1 MVKKYFGT
9 DGIRGTVGVFPIT
22 ADFML
27 KIGWAAGTVF
37 KQHSKGKKKRVL
49 IGKDTRVSGY
59 MFESSLEAGLIAAG
73 IDVFMLGPMPT
84 PAIAYLTRAFRASA
98 GIVISAS
105 HNSFEDNGIKF
116 FSSEGYKLP
125 DTVEAEIEKL
135 IDTPVVTNSASELGK
150 AVRINDATGRY
161 VEFCKASFPQ
171 GLNLSPYRVVVD
183 CANGATYN
191 AARKV
196 FKELGASVTSI
207 AIEPNGFN
215 INESCGS
222 THMANVCE
230 KVKEEKADFG
240 IAFDGDGD
248 RVLFCDENGSV
259 VDGDDLLYLIAKDY
273 HFHSRCDGV
282 VGTVMT
288 NAGIELAL
296 QDLGIPFFRS
306 KVGDR
311 HVIEMMKLKGCKFGG
326 ESSGHIVCSDLNTTG
341 DGIISAL
348 QVVSAVVKSGKKLS
362 SLVSEIKKIPQV
374 MENVKVPKSF
384 VFDPKVMQEA
394 VENSERALGTLGR
407 ILVRPSGTE
416 PVIRIMAEG
425 RDENIVRGEVDKLS
439 ELLKSSQ

>member
-1 MVKKYFGT
+1 M
-9 DGIRGTVGVFPIT
+9 
-22 ADFML
+22 
-27 KIGWAAGTVF
+27 
-37 KQHSKGKKKRVL
+37 
-49 IGKDTRVSGY
+49 
-59 MFESSLEAGLIAAG
+59 
-73 IDVFMLGPMPT
+73 
-84 PAIAYLTRAFRASA
+84 
-98 GIVISAS
+98 
-105 HNSFEDNGIKF
+105 
-116 FSSEGYKLP
+116 
-125 DTVEAEIEKL
+125 
-135 IDTPVVTNSASELGK
+135 VTNSASELGK

-273 HFHSRCDGV
+273 HFHARCDGV

-288 NAGIELAL
+288 NAGIELAF

-306 KVGDR
+306 IVGDR

-348 QVVSAVVKSGKKLS
+348 QVVSAIVKSGKKLS

-384 VFDPKVMQEA
+384 VFDPQVMQEA

-425 RDENIVRGEVDKLS
+425 RDEKIVRGEVDKLS
-439 ELLKSSQ
+439 EILKSYQ

>member
-37 KQHSKGKKKRVL
+37 KQHSEGKKKRVL

-116 FSSEGYKLP
+116 FSSDGYKLP

-150 AVRINDATGRY
+150 AVRISDATGRY

-273 HFHSRCDGV
+273 HLHARCDGV

-288 NAGIELAL
+288 NAGIELAF
-296 QDLGIPFFRS
+296 QDLGIPFYLS
-306 KVGDR
+306 L
-311 HVIEMMKLKGCKFGG
+311 I
-326 ESSGHIVCSDLNTTG
+326 HI
-341 DGIISAL
+341 
-348 QVVSAVVKSGKKLS
+348 
-362 SLVSEIKKIPQV
+362 SEPT
-374 MENVKVPKSF
+374 
-384 VFDPKVMQEA
+384 
-394 VENSERALGTLGR
+394 RR
-407 ILVRPSGTE
+407 
-416 PVIRIMAEG
+416 
-425 RDENIVRGEVDKLS
+425 
-439 ELLKSSQ
+439 